1 MLNIFT
7 NQKVRSRM
15 QSGPMSPYLPEIA
28 AVLSSRV
35 TPGAPFACICAL

>member
-15 QSGPMSPYLPEIA
+15 QSGPMGPYLSEIA
-28 AVLSSRV
+28 AVLWQQGSR
-35 TPGAPFACICAL
+35 GAPFAYICAL